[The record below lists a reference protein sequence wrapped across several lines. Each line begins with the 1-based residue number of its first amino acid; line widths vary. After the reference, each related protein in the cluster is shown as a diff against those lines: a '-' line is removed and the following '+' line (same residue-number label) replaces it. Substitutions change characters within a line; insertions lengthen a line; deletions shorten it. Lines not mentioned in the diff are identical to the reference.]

1 MSISTDTMTQIDPLY
16 QVKPTTG
23 GNAELWFNGERKS
36 TGTMGAIT
44 QQANDQIYGTQKP
57 TTQPV
62 TPTTLSSSNVQNT
75 YVPQQKDKLNN
86 LSQKGSITN
95 PETGQVT
102 LPTGQAA
109 DLQLVRENNGT
120 YTGIDGLK
128 YYNYDSTPVGVS
140 TTGGTDSLDT
150 RSREILNKLQAD
162 SDALTSSIISNI
174 KTQYENLK
182 IQQKDINDRYKKG
195 VDTAAIMGGTARY
208 AAGTAE
214 GMTASAM
221 SYGLQKLSELDQKEN
236 EAILKAKQAQQDM
249 NWKIA
254 SVELDKIEKIRQEKV
269 TAATNLNNK
278 LIEQNNQIRQQEE
291 TRNNAIN
298 DDIRTL
304 MSKASGLTPEQL
316 ADLQTTL
323 KNHDYVSARGIVGD
337 TGSSS
342 LDNLSGDVKTF
353 YALKEMGNLPTNILA
368 LPKDQQMFT
377 FIKQLNQ
384 AQSVKTGTGT
394 SETGQAFASGN
405 VPFQSTIEN
414 AASLEGTNAGVA
426 RTQKELANLATVGDY
441 KGLLIRVQNQAKKGM
456 ASVDKVEVTK
466 AEKQVKAA
474 DRMAKALQ
482 DFEAA
487 GGDMGYFKGKTDKI
501 ATRLGQLATDPK
513 FKALATEL
521 TAAFQQYR
529 QDMTGAAFGAA
540 ESADYATVV
549 PTADKNLNL
558 NYAVIQGLKNYM
570 QGKVDDAYSTSLGE
584 GYQNIK
590 GLAESGGQ
598 KSNLGGSTPDDFLNS
613 PLPTGTSTNYSPS
626 VWSNAK

>member
-1 MSISTDTMTQIDPLY
+1 MSLDTQTQAYLNAGGTLSNNAIPQGMGLVNGKVS
-16 QVKPTTG
+16 QTG
-23 GNAELWFNGERKS
+23 VLSQGEPVQPQKS
-36 TGTMGAIT
+36 TI
-44 QQANDQIYGTQKP
+44 
-57 TTQPV
+57 
-62 TPTTLSSSNVQNT
+62 TPTTLSSANIAEKVI
-75 YVPQQKDKLNN
+75 PEIQQKTQQYD
-86 LSQKGSITN
+86 QRGSTTN
-95 PETGQVT
+95 PDTGAVT
-102 LPTGQAA
+102 LPTGKQA

-120 YTGIDGLK
+120 YMGQDGQK
-128 YYNYDSTPVGVS
+128 YYNWDSTPVGIS
-140 TTGGTDSLDT
+140 TTDTSSDPLDIRT
-150 RSREILNKLQAD
+150 RTILNKLQTD
-162 SDALTSSIISNI
+162 SDALTSSMVASI
-174 KTQYENLK
+174 KTNYDNLRA
-182 IQQKDINDRYKKG
+182 QQKDINDRYNKG
-195 VDTAAIMGGTARY
+195 VETAAIMGGTARY

-221 SYGLQKLSELDQKEN
+221 SYGIQKLSELDQKEN
-236 EAILKAKQAQQDM
+236 EAILKVKQAQQDM

>member
-1 MSISTDTMTQIDPLY
+1 MNPYT
-16 QVKPTTG
+16 
-23 GNAELWFNGERKS
+23 FNTLPSGLVEVMQNGQRIS
-36 TGTMGAIT
+36 TGTSSAAEG
-44 QQANDQIYGTQKP
+44 YGYTPLSVPKP
-57 TTQPV
+57 TISDVQKQTQSV
-62 TPTTLSSSNVQNT
+62 TPTTLSSSNVQST
-75 YVPQQKDKLNN
+75 YVPEIKNKTEQ
-86 LSQKGSITN
+86 LSQKGSTTN
-95 PETGQVT
+95 HETGVT
-102 LPTGQAA
+102 TSPTGQTT
-109 DLQLVRENNGT
+109 DMQTLREANGT
-120 YTGIDGLK
+120 YTGIDGNK
-128 YYNYDSTPVGVS
+128 YYNWDSSPVVS
-140 TTGGTDSLDT
+140 VSDKNDPLDA

-182 IQQKDINDRYKKG
+182 IQQKDINDRYQKG

-414 AASLEGTNAGVA
+414 AASLEGTNAGVL
-426 RTQKELANLATVGDY
+426 RTQKELANLATIGDY